1 MTSHEFDAYCDTQPI
16 IEPSYH
22 EQVEVMHE
30 FAESHEEALK
40 NEGAIGTLKDLHF
53 YLLRNR
59 PVNETHDVTRGL
71 RWATR
76 AIELQIELLDGTFVP
91 LPLIANMKGGV
102 L

>member
-1 MTSHEFDAYCDTQPI
+1 MTSHEFDAYFDMQPL
-16 IEPSYH
+16 EALPYH
-22 EQVEVMHE
+22 EQIEVMHE
-30 FAESHEEALK
+30 FAESHEETLK
-40 NEGAIGTLKDLHF
+40 NEGAIGTLKELHS

-59 PVNETHDVTRGL
+59 PVNETDDVTRGL

-76 AIELQIELLDGTFVP
+76 AIELQIELLDGSFVP

>member
-1 MTSHEFDAYCDTQPI
+1 MTTHEFDAYCDTQDFA
-16 IEPSYH
+16 EPDYH
-22 EQVEVMHE
+22 EQLAVMHE
-30 FAESHEEALK
+30 FEESRAEALK
-40 NEGAIGTLKDLHF
+40 SEGAIGTLKDLHS

-59 PVNETHDVTRGL
+59 PVNETDDVTRGL

-76 AIELQIELLDGTFVP
+76 AIELQIELLDGSFVP